1 MSKKKKKYEC
11 GSYADMENLMVKMDA
26 LDRQIGVAQA
36 ELDELIGKVD
46 TAKAKI
52 KERAKERAAVLKAM
66 EKFAETRKGLDFT
79 GEKNSLRERKL
90 KRGVVGFR
98 LAPKSV
104 KTISRDWTE
113 EKCVA
118 AMKELMKRD
127 PAWKKHAKK
136 LLIRVKETLNKDV
149 LKDLDL
155 DQAELAKAGLKI
167 DQEDLF
173 WAKTAHEMETEE
185 VDREKKGKAA

>member
-1 MSKKKKKYEC
+1 MAKKKTFEC

-36 ELDELIGKVD
+36 ELDELLGEVD
-46 TAKAKI
+46 DAKAKI
-52 KERAKERAAVLKAM
+52 KAKAKDRAAILKAM

-79 GEKNSLRERKL
+79 GERDSLREKRL
-90 KRGVVGFR
+90 KRGAVGFR

-113 EKCVA
+113 EKCIE

-136 LLIRVKETLNKDV
+136 QLIRVKETLNKDV
-149 LKDLDL
+149 LRDLDL

-167 DQEDLF
+167 EQEDIF
-173 WAKTAHEMETEE
+173 WAKTAYEAEMEET
-185 VDREKKGKAA
+185 DREKKGKAA